1 MGRVAAMASCEC
13 CARGSVAVLRA
24 EAESVSQR
32 GRANMHAAQRTLVLG
47 MRPEVAKAVL
57 ARSARGGGIN

>member
-1 MGRVAAMASCEC
+1 MAYCEP

-32 GRANMHAAQRTLVLG
+32 GRANMHAAQGPVVLG
-47 MRPEVAKAVL
+47 LRPEAAEAVV
-57 ARSARGGGIN
+57 ARSPRGGEIN